1 MLKPLITYLNSLIES
16 TGYFDT
22 IYPLAELI
30 DKDSKR
36 FPAVYYEDVNQYKSV
51 MDFDKQ
57 NGSSYWRLVGRISN
71 QNVTSAVNVKDDFQR
86 TYPLALVCGIQR
98 SKIGEQDTAYAH
110 DKLSQAVQKAF
121 KNNEINAR
129 KELGVLKVDFL
140 FGDVIHEVNEIQAE
154 EFVDISPKIQQKY
167 LIVKILVNVAVRMK
181 KCGMP
186 DFYDDV
192 NAPTSLTAT
201 TSGNDINLSWTDN
214 SSNEDG
220 FYIYRSSSYSGSYS
234 LIGTNAAGD
243 TTFTD
248 LAPTK
253 DVTWFYKVRAFD
265 GTVLSAWSNVVT
277 GYVSSGGASSYE
289 YNVLID
295 GVDSGQDVTIDGTNV
310 TINLI

>member
-1 MLKPLITYLNSLIES
+1 MIKGLDIISSEFEAVVEIFPSIES
-16 TGYFDT
+16 YVFGA
-22 IYPLAELI
+22 PELI
-30 DKDSKR
+30 DDNQIYPCLLFNSQRTTSVTNKVLNTGMPKTREYSCRAVLYLEYSEEEKKTITLSEKYEEAETILAQYIAKLYKR
-36 FPAVYYEDVNQYKSV
+36 GRNNLSSISINGLYNSDYAE
-51 MDFDKQ
+51 KQ
-57 NGSSYWRLVGRISN
+57 NHDSTVSVGF
-71 QNVTSAVNVKDDFQR
+71 D
-86 TYPLALVCGIQR
+86 IQ
-98 SKIGEQDTAYAH
+98 
-110 DKLSQAVQKAF
+110 VF
-121 KNNEINAR
+121 
-129 KELGVLKVDFL
+129 
-140 FGDVIHEVNEIQAE
+140 
-154 EFVDISPKIQQKY
+154 
-167 LIVKILVNVAVRMK
+167 LIVGNCDEGI
-181 KCGMP
+181 
-186 DFYDDV
+186 FTDV

-201 TSGNDINLSWTDN
+201 TSGNDLNLSWTDN

-248 LAPTK
+248 SAPTK
-253 DVTWFYKVRAFD
+253 DVTWFYKVRAFE